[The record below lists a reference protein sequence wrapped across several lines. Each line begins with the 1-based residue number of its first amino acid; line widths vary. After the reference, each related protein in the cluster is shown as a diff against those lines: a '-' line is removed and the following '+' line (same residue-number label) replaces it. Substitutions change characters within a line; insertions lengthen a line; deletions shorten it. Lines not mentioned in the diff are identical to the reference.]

1 MIKTY
6 YYAIDKD
13 GQGWYYDN
21 PPIFDG
27 ESWNVDST
35 YDCLECMGAV
45 NDLHPANLFS
55 FPIPEDMTYEDEP
68 TYKPSITLE
77 WPGILELAE
86 TEDEL
91 LDYLEDVSEF
101 TRNEKGNN

>member
-13 GQGWYYDN
+13 GQGWYYDS

-27 ESWNVDST
+27 ESWNVDPT

-45 NDLHPANLFS
+45 NDLHPA
-55 FPIPEDMTYEDEP
+55 
-68 TYKPSITLE
+68 KSI
-77 WPGILELAE
+77 
-86 TEDEL
+86 
-91 LDYLEDVSEF
+91 
-101 TRNEKGNN
+101 

>member
-13 GQGWYYDN
+13 GQGWYYD
-21 PPIFDG
+21 
-27 ESWNVDST
+27 S
-35 YDCLECMGAV
+35 LECMGAV

-68 TYKPSITLE
+68 IKFEICL
-77 WPGILELAE
+77 
-86 TEDEL
+86 
-91 LDYLEDVSEF
+91 
-101 TRNEKGNN
+101 K

>member
-27 ESWNVDST
+27 ESWNVDPE
-35 YDCLECMGAV
+35 YDIYGYT
-45 NDLHPANLFS
+45 NDLHPECHFS
-55 FPIPEDMTYEDEP
+55 FSIPEDMTYMD
-68 TYKPSITLE
+68 KPIKFE
-77 WPGILELAE
+77 IEI
-86 TEDEL
+86 
-91 LDYLEDVSEF
+91 
-101 TRNEKGNN
+101 